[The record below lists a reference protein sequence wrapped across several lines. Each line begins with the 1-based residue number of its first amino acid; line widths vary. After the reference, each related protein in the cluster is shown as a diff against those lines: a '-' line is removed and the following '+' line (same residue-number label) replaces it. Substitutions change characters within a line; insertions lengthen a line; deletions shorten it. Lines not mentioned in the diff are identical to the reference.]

1 VVITVVVYADDVDAD
16 DAIIISI
23 NKLIRHGNNS

>member
-1 VVITVVVYADDVDAD
+1 MTKD

-23 NKLIRHGNNS
+23 NLIFIVCVVYGVIYFFL